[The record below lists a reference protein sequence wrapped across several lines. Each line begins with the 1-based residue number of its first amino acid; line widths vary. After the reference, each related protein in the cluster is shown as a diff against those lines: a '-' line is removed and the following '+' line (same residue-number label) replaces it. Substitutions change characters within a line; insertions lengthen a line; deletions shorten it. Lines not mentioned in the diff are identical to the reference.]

1 MKIHAVF
8 VILLLQSYIPNLI
21 PLFHWQLLAFAA
33 RSVKLIIFS
42 LITLDCFR
50 STITSAT
57 Y

>member
-8 VILLLQSYIPNLI
+8 VILLFQSYIPNLI